1 MFPDVELIRSVQQE
15 LDEIIRDG
23 VTNLVQ
29 LLRNTGILISRAFYI
44 NFHMNISISR
54 DFLDAGTTSLT
65 TKKALKVETEEMG
78 IDDDKVGSLVQA
90 MISKPNKKRV
100 KNHENKNSMDVKS
113 EEVEDQGKNKKS
125 PNNGSRRHKKK
136 ESENNIAVED
146 LDKYVKKS
154 MKKGNLIYSKS

>member
-1 MFPDVELIRSVQQE
+1 MGLQIWFNYCETQVFWFHELFTLIFIWIFQFH
-15 LDEIIRDG
+15 EI
-23 VTNLVQ
+23 
-29 LLRNTGILISRAFYI
+29 
-44 NFHMNISISR
+44 
-54 DFLDAGTTSLT
+54 FLDAGTTSLT

-136 ESENNIAVED
+136 ESETNRH
-146 LDKYVKKS
+146 
-154 MKKGNLIYSKS
+154 

>member
-1 MFPDVELIRSVQQE
+1 
-15 LDEIIRDG
+15 
-23 VTNLVQ
+23 
-29 LLRNTGILISRAFYI
+29 
-44 NFHMNISISR
+44 
-54 DFLDAGTTSLT
+54 
-65 TKKALKVETEEMG
+65 MG

-136 ESENNIAVED
+136 EGENNIAVED

-154 MKKGNLIYSKS
+154 MKKGNLIYSKSEFSI